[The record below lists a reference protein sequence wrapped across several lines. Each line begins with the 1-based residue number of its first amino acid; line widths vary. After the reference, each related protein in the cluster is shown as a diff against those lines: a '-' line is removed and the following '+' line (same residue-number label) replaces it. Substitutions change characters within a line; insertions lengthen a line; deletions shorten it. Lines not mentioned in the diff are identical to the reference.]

1 MNLKDKVR
9 LQSLAGALALML
21 VLAAAA
27 AGQPVISDSL
37 PDADV
42 GAAYGGQQ
50 LVSGGTPPYVWT
62 ITGTAPSWLS
72 FNSDGSVS
80 ASSLPNAVGTF
91 NFNAQ
96 VTDSSTPTA
105 LTSTQVA
112 LSITVNAALT
122 ITPVV
127 LSPGQQGVAYSS
139 TTLTAAGGT
148 GSYTWSLAGGSSP
161 LPPGLSL
168 GANGSI
174 SAGPPTT
181 PGTYPFTVQVADG
194 ITTATQGFSIT
205 INPPPP
211 PPPSIT
217 TPTVPQGEAT
227 VPYSTTLAEMGGT
240 GPNFTWALASGS
252 LPTGV
257 GLASTGVI
265 SGTPTQTGSF
275 PFTVTVTDSA
285 SMTSA
290 PQGFTLTVIAG
301 PGITTT
307 SPLPA
312 GEATAPYSQT
322 LTASGG
328 TNSGFTWTVASGS
341 LPGLTLSA
349 AGLISG
355 APTTVG
361 LSNFTI
367 QVTDSAGG
375 KASEAFTLNVI
386 AGPSITTPSS
396 LPAGELSVPYSQT
409 LAASGG
415 TNTGFSWTVTAGSLP
430 AGLTLSAGGVIS
442 GTPTTA
448 GPSNFTVQ
456 VTDSGSGKASQAF
469 TLTINAGLSITTA
482 SALPQGE
489 VTAPYSQTLAASGGT
504 NTGFSWTVTA
514 GSLPA
519 GLTLSAGGVISG
531 TPTTAGPSNF
541 TVQVTDSG
549 SGKASQAFTLNII
562 TGPGIITTSLPSG
575 PAEVSYSQTLTASGG
590 TGLGF
595 TWSVTHGLLPPGLG
609 LSLNGAISGLPSITG
624 SFPFTVTV
632 TDSVGGS
639 ASKALTIIV
648 TAALS
653 ITTTSP
659 LPAGEATAPY
669 SQTLTAAGG
678 SGAPFRWSVSGGS
691 SLPPGLSL
699 TANALTGT
707 PTTTGGFT
715 FGLTVTDSGGN
726 SVSGVFLLNITA
738 GPSITTSVLPP
749 GETTVPYSQTLSAT
763 GGTNS
768 GFVWTVTG
776 GSLPAGLSLA
786 AGGVIFG
793 TPTATGAF
801 NFTIQVTD
809 SGGGKASQPFSLTLS
824 SGPSITT
831 NATLPQG
838 EAGVPYSQTLAVTGG
853 SGGFVWSLS
862 GGALPAGLSL
872 SGGGVISGTP
882 TAVGT
887 ANFTVKVTDS
897 TNGTATLAM
906 SIQILGAP
914 TIITQ
919 PTLPNGVVGVV
930 YTSVTLAV
938 SGGISPYTWS
948 IITGSL
954 PAGLTLDGNAG
965 TISGIPSAG
974 GTSGFT
980 IQVIDTK
987 GGKATQQF
995 SITISAGLTITTAPG
1010 LATAAINVAYSVT
1023 VSAAGGTA
1031 PYTWSLAG
1039 GALPGGL
1046 TLNAS
1051 TGVIGGVPS
1060 TSGNF
1065 TFTLKVTDGASST
1078 ASKQFTIIVSQPVAI
1093 TTAAT
1098 LPSGAA
1104 GTPYSAA
1111 LGASGGTPPYSWAIT
1126 GGALPSGLNLD
1137 ASSGVIKGT
1146 PVSSGTFNFTVKV
1159 TDRNSLFASQQF
1171 SLTIVSGLTIT
1182 TPSLLPQGAAN
1193 SPYSVTLSA
1202 TGGTA
1207 PYTWTLAVG
1216 KLPAGLTLNETTGSI
1231 SGTPTANGTA
1241 TFSIQVTD
1249 HVNATATQQFALT
1262 IGTGLVITSG
1272 STLPSGTLA
1281 KAYQPLTLAAVGG
1294 TQPYTW
1300 SLSSGSIPAGLSLS
1314 ANGVLSGTPTV
1325 AGAFT
1330 FTIQVKDSVGATA
1343 TLTFKISIAPPPL
1356 PEVTLGGL
1364 PQTSSASQQ
1373 ISFGVTLA
1381 SAYPLDISGQ
1391 ITLSFQPDATVP
1403 ATDPGLQFASG
1414 ATANFAIPANTTT
1427 AVFAPSSSAQIGLQ
1441 TGTISGTIT
1450 LNFTLTAAG
1459 VPLPATG
1466 LDQTITI
1473 PRSAP
1478 VIQSVQM
1485 AKNSTG
1491 FEIHIKGYSSP
1502 RDLAEADLTFTA
1514 AAGANLVTTRLTE
1527 SLTSVATAWYQS
1539 AGSAQFGSQFL
1550 LVLPFT
1556 ASQGSVDAVGSVA
1569 VVLKNSQGS
1578 SPSAT
1583 GTF

>member
-27 AGQPVISDSL
+27 AGQPVISGSL

-148 GSYTWSLAGGSSP
+148 GSYTWSLAGGSGP

-217 TPTVPQGEAT
+217 TPTVPPGEAT
-227 VPYSTTLAEMGGT
+227 APYSTTLAEMGGT

-341 LPGLTLSA
+341 LPGLTLSG

-386 AGPSITTPSS
+386 AGPSITTPSP
-396 LPAGELSVPYSQT
+396 LPAGELSV
-409 LAASGG
+409 
-415 TNTGFSWTVTAGSLP
+415 
-430 AGLTLSAGGVIS
+430 
-442 GTPTTA
+442 
-448 GPSNFTVQ
+448 
-456 VTDSGSGKASQAF
+456 
-469 TLTINAGLSITTA
+469 
-482 SALPQGE
+482 
-489 VTAPYSQTLAASGGT
+489 PYSQTLAASGGT

-609 LSLNGAISGLPSITG
+609 LSPNGAISGLPSITG

-632 TDSVGGS
+632 TDSGGGS

-914 TIITQ
+914 TIVTQ

-1065 TFTLKVTDGASST
+1065 AFTLKVTDGASST

-1262 IGTGLVITSG
+1262 IGPGLVITSG

-1300 SLSSGSIPAGLSLS
+1300 SLSSGSTPAGLSLS

-1330 FTIQVKDSVGATA
+1330 FTVQVKDSVGATA
-1343 TLTFKISIAPPPL
+1343 TLTFKISISPPPL

-1485 AKNSTG
+1485 VKNSTG